1 MKLWILLDLTLASF
15 LLVTLVVKVDLAGAL
30 KLLHLDFV
38 LLLTILLNLAELWP
52 VKVVK
57 ASNELFKVG

>member
-38 LLLTILLNLAELWP
+38 FLLTILLNLAEFWP